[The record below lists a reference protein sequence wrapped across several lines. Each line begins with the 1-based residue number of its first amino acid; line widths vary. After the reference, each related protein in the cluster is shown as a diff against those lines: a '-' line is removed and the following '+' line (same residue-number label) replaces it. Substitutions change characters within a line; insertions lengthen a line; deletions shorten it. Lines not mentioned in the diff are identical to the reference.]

1 MFDMFRQ
8 YGLKQAIDDYINKLG
23 PALLKR
29 YGGARQ
35 YTVKQVEKTVKS
47 LGLEKQYI
55 PYAIAM
61 YRHDESVNTLSLY
74 RIDQD
79 FLDIL
84 RDEIAHSFFD
94 GSIEYDARDVIK
106 LNKKWIWRGGKNRN
120 NHANRFGRTSY

>member
-8 YGLKQAIDDYINKLG
+8 YALKQASQDYIKKLG

-29 YGGARQ
+29 YGGAEQ
-35 YTVKQVEKTVKS
+35 YTVKQVEKTVRS
-47 LGLEKQYI
+47 LGLEPKYI

-79 FLDIL
+79 FLNIL
-84 RDEIAHSFFD
+84 RAEIADSFFD
-94 GSIEYDARDVIK
+94 GDLGYDARDVIK
-106 LNKKWIWRGGKNRN
+106 LNKKWVWRGGRSNLRISAY
-120 NHANRFGRTSY
+120 HASHS